1 MDKGVIILLIACLVL
16 LQLVDAVVASG
27 SYYSV
32 LGVKPTATLDEI
44 KKAYRTMALKVITLV
59 WFEFNLMSLV

>member
-1 MDKGVIILLIACLVL
+1 MDKAIVVILMVWIVI

-32 LGVKPTATLDEI
+32 LGVKPTATIDEI
-44 KKAYRTMALKVITLV
+44 KKAYRAMALKVYRTFVL
-59 WFEFNLMSLV
+59 